1 MEEFFINLEKEWMNR
16 PEKYSKE
23 FLDKLEKML
32 RGDPMLCPHFERG
45 DIHIL
50 PPDQVGD
57 DPIWIDFTLKEY
69 IQDFIK
75 KRVDANLFGLLD
87 HVEAQAIRDWD
98 DRVEL
103 IKVTEADEVLR
114 TYFESGIISWTNYPD
129 KGEFQMDMDLPAAEI
144 YFIIRRIIDIIKEKF
159 DNLESES

>member
-1 MEEFFINLEKEWMNR
+1 MNR
-16 PEKYSKE
+16 SVKYSQE
-23 FLDKLEKML
+23 FLDKLENML
-32 RGDPMLCPHFERG
+32 RGDPLLCPHFEKG

-50 PPDQVGD
+50 PPDKAGD

-75 KRVDANLFGLLD
+75 SRVNANLFGLRNRVD
-87 HVEAQAIRDWD
+87 AQALRNWD

-114 TYFESGIISWTNYPD
+114 PYFESELISWTNYPD
-129 KGEFQMDMDLPAAEI
+129 KATFEMELGLPAPEI
-144 YFIIRRIIDIIKEKF
+144 FLILGKITDLIEEKF
-159 DNLESES
+159 DTPESKW